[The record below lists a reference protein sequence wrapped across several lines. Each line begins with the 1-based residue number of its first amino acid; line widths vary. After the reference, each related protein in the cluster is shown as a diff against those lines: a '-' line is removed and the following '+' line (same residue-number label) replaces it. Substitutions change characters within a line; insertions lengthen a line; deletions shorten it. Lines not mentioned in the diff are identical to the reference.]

1 MLYCAAAPER
11 EANYPDTTPR
21 VEPHLINKR
30 DCPAQWGTG
39 SHTRLEKAV
48 DTPDPKYNCYDV
60 PNTEGYPADEH
71 GEMQRVAQVAYDYV
85 YDPTIPGG
93 PRDVR
98 AEERVYPGKLIGVEK
113 DLDGTADIQIL
124 TDSTL
129 EIVDLKTGRR
139 WTPPDDP
146 QLKYY
151 AAGAMVPYMD
161 VLGNVPFDI
170 IRTTVIHD
178 PEIHSPH
185 IQSRD
190 WKPEELIA
198 WMETEVDP
206 KYGASLDPNAKATPS
221 IEGCQWCRVADC
233 KERAEW
239 ILAGATQI
247 NQEVTVNEP
256 RVPDITTLSDEQIMT
271 IHDYMPLLQ
280 SFGKIVDQFIT
291 TTKKQDP
298 SRFPLLKFTPR
309 LGNSKWTEPEDKM
322 GIKLKNQKFK
332 KADYTVTKIKSPSQM
347 LKIADAKQKE
357 YLNKNIVRPEIGF
370 KLVPVTNAEDGVN
383 PNEMGIKFNKDFPQ
397 LPKLDTWDQDASDP
411 SLTEPP
417 AADPFACLN

>member
-11 EANYPDTTPR
+11 EVNYPDTTVQ
-21 VEPHLINKR
+21 VEAHLLTKQAA
-30 DCPAQWGTG
+30 PAQWGTAC
-39 SHTRLEKAV
+39 HAILEKALA
-48 DTPDPKYNCYDV
+48 TPDPEYDCFHV
-60 PNTEGYPADEH
+60 INKAGHLQDEYA
-71 GEMQRVAQVAYDYV
+71 EMQRVAQVAYDYV
-85 YDPTIPGG
+85 YGPTTDGICSSW

-98 AEERVYPGKLIGVEK
+98 AEERVYAGKLIGVED
-113 DLDGTADIQIL
+113 DLDGTADIQVLSNNI
-124 TDSTL
+124 L
-129 EIVDLKTGRR
+129 EIVDLKTGRG

-151 AAGAMVPYMD
+151 GAGAMVPYMD
-161 VLGNVPFDI
+161 VLGSVPFDI

-178 PEIHSPH
+178 PGIHSPH

-190 WKPEELIA
+190 WKPEELMA
-198 WMETEVDP
+198 WMNSTVYPAYE
-206 KYGASLDPNAKATPS
+206 ASLDLNAKATPS

-256 RVPDITTLSDEQIMT
+256 HVPDITTLSDEQIMT

-291 TTKKQDP
+291 TTKKQDS

-322 GIKLKNQKFK
+322 AIKLKNQKFK

-357 YLNKNIVRPEIGF
+357 YLKKNIIRPEIGF

-383 PNEMGIKFNKDFPQ
+383 PNEMGIKFDQ
-397 LPKLDTWDQDASDP
+397 PKALEQQ
-411 SLTEPP
+411 P
-417 AADPFACLN
+417 AADPFACLA